1 MLLSKG
7 QYRELS
13 VDKAQRLLSSHNIG
27 CPPAPLRILPKKTGI
42 RAIAM
47 LSKTCE
53 GNNDANKR
61 SNFSPPNKVM
71 QSTFHAL
78 KYEHEKK
85 PALFGAGVLGLT
97 EVFPSFCSFV
107 GALKQLSGTSREL
120 FFTSADIKHCYDTI
134 NQNRL
139 YKLMRSMIEEEMY
152 LTKDKFIL
160 CSKGDN
166 AVRCIWKK
174 KTCPPEHFS
183 CSSPSEFAGQYTH
196 AIFVDGVNCSA
207 ESCKTINGLLRDHIF
222 GQVVIAKG
230 NFGPR
235 YLHQKNGIPQGSIL
249 SSMFCNTYFGSL
261 EEVLFDDVF
270 DEAVSHVIRGNSSDN
285 CDSILVKNLNSL
297 HILLRIVDD
306 FLLISTDKNASIRF
320 LEKLNNGIPSLGV
333 RVNRDKTRVN
343 YSITGGRKC
352 ENQSFFPWCGL
363 LIHTTTCEITLDYE
377 RFYGQKAIETVSVHR
392 IGSEGTNLRKAM
404 KGFVRPRCNQQ
415 LLFSSHINSI
425 EIVRL
430 NFYQTMLL
438 CAIKTTYYI
447 ESSGMGLS
455 SKKQHNF
462 IYNSA
467 CDTIRYA
474 FLLISSKLKHDFH
487 LRWTDALWIG
497 KHAFC
502 SVFRR
507 KKYENMKQLFVSS
520 RKLQGS
526 NREDLFNVTKRA
538 EKLFNLKS
546 D

>member
-1 MLLSKG
+1 
-7 QYRELS
+7 
-13 VDKAQRLLSSHNIG
+13 
-27 CPPAPLRILPKKTGI
+27 
-42 RAIAM
+42 
-47 LSKTCE
+47 
-53 GNNDANKR
+53 
-61 SNFSPPNKVM
+61 
-71 QSTFHAL
+71 
-78 KYEHEKK
+78 
-85 PALFGAGVLGLT
+85 
-97 EVFPSFCSFV
+97 
-107 GALKQLSGTSREL
+107 
-120 FFTSADIKHCYDTI
+120 
-134 NQNRL
+134 
-139 YKLMRSMIEEEMY
+139 
-152 LTKDKFIL
+152 
-160 CSKGDN
+160 
-166 AVRCIWKK
+166 
-174 KTCPPEHFS
+174 
-183 CSSPSEFAGQYTH
+183 
-196 AIFVDGVNCSA
+196 
-207 ESCKTINGLLRDHIF
+207 
-222 GQVVIAKG
+222 
-230 NFGPR
+230 
-235 YLHQKNGIPQGSIL
+235 
-249 SSMFCNTYFGSL
+249 MFCNTYFGSL

-455 SKKQHNF
+455 SKKQHF